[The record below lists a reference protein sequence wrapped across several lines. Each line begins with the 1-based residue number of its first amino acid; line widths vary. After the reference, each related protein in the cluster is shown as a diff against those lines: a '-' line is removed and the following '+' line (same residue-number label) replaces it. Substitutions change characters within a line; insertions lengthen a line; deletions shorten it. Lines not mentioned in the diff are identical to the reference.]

1 MECFL
6 GFLVS
11 VLTFD
16 TFLSLESCFNLP
28 LAKFAGGGAVN
39 RFAFCTGA
47 GVLTNTKNDKNATSK
62 CLKSLCLLFMIMGFL
77 LRAGFLHFD
86 GQSFDCFT

>member
-47 GVLTNTKNDKNATSK
+47 GVLTNTKNDNNATSK
-62 CLKSLCLLFMIMGFL
+62 CLCVYCLNYGVPLTGRVFPF
-77 LRAGFLHFD
+77 RWTVF
-86 GQSFDCFT
+86 